1 LIPEA
6 MNKVFHV
13 MYDDDDTLKNA
24 ASQLVAQGI
33 RIKEVFSPFPIHGID
48 PIIGVKRT
56 RLGITA
62 FLYASTGTA
71 LALLGMWYF
80 MISDWPMNIGG
91 KPSFSLIENLP
102 AFIPVTFEFS
112 VLCGAH
118 GMALT
123 YLLRNGTLPGMPASN
138 PDPRTTDNMFVM
150 EITTE
155 QNSHPVEELE
165 AAIKETQLFELSIKD
180 YK

>member
-62 FLYASTGTA
+62 FLYASTGA
-71 LALLGMWYF
+71 
-80 MISDWPMNIGG
+80 
-91 KPSFSLIENLP
+91 
-102 AFIPVTFEFS
+102 
-112 VLCGAH
+112 C
-118 GMALT
+118 
-123 YLLRNGTLPGMPASN
+123 GTL
-138 PDPRTTDNMFVM
+138 
-150 EITTE
+150 
-155 QNSHPVEELE
+155 
-165 AAIKETQLFELSIKD
+165 
-180 YK
+180 

>member
-1 LIPEA
+1 
-6 MNKVFHV
+6 
-13 MYDDDDTLKNA
+13 MYDDDDTLKQA
-24 ASQLVAQGI
+24 ATQLVSKGI
-33 RIKEVFSPFPIHGID
+33 HIREVYSPFPIHGID

-56 RLGITA
+56 RLAIAA
-62 FLYASTGTA
+62 FMYATTGTT

-80 MISDWPMNIGG
+80 MIHDWPMNIGG

-123 YLLRNGTLPGMPASN
+123 YLLRNGTLPGMPATN

-150 EITTE
+150 EIAADG
-155 QNSHPVEELE
+155 QAMSADELE
-165 AAIKETQLFELSIKD
+165 AAVKATALVELSVKESH
-180 YK
+180 